1 MRLRLQPQS
10 IVCYFSA
17 LWLLATARSCSYATN
32 LFSSMGVTD
41 AKGQSVGPTGRIFG
55 ELVEGKENNARSKV
69 LCVCAYFLVCILTKV
84 EKQKTKN

>member
-1 MRLRLQPQS
+1 MRLGLQAQS

-41 AKGQSVGPTGRIFG
+41 AQGQSVGPTGRIFG
-55 ELVEGKENNARSKV
+55 ELVEGKEMRDRNAVR
-69 LCVCAYFLVCILTKV
+69 VCAYFLVCILTKV